1 MKRCVS
7 AIILLMLAP
16 VLKAAGPTTKFEPLP
31 FFTWGARTGF
41 AATGTYVTDVF
52 IDNHNLTEYTQDT
65 QVSNFIALQF
75 RLNSQRLFFQS
86 GFGIGQN
93 KSTFSMDRNALDPQ
107 AEYKNEFSLSYSMTS
122 FMIPAQIGYHAVN
135 RPPYT
140 LSLFTGPRL
149 RMIPDNYF
157 KSTFS
162 NIEPYI
168 PVEDPTNFI
177 VSWTFGMSVQ
187 IGRTFLDFEYET
199 SINTLSGAIHDNSGI
214 TPAPQLKMDRRFGA
228 LSFSYGIM
236 F

>member
-31 FFTWGARTGF
+31 FFTWGARVGF

-52 IDNHNLTEYTQDT
+52 IDDHKLTEYTQDT

-157 KSTFS
+157 KSTFN

-168 PVEDPTNFI
+168 LVEDPTNFI

-187 IGRTFLDFEYET
+187 IGRTFLDFEYEAT
-199 SINTLSGAIHDNSGI
+199 INNVSYGMYETTGNPSAPDFTLN
-214 TPAPQLKMDRRFGA
+214 RRVSMI
-228 LSFSYGIM
+228 SFSYGII